1 MSPVTKKK
9 DHILLQDQPVLNCTN
24 VNSFKVVSGDLHQ
37 CKTGPELTITAAG
50 MTIKNNKKRFRGT
63 KQEFHKLSMNE
74 RTVLRKIIGNICV

>member
-24 VNSFKVVSGDLHQ
+24 INSFKVVSGDLHQ

-50 MTIKNNKKRFRGT
+50 MTIKNNKKRFGGT